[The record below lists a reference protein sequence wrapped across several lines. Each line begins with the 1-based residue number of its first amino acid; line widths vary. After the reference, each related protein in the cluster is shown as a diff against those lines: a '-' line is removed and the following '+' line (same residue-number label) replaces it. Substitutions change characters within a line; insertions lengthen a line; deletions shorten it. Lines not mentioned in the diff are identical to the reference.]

1 MRMRASVFSYINC
14 INEVA
19 KKRPP
24 PPKKKKQKKKEEAS
38 PKTKRTW
45 TVSKKNEVKYLH
57 WRSNLHFVENFFYPV
72 YRFLDYFF
80 LFFIKKLIFNFF
92 FLFALNRLKNIVR
105 FFFSIPLKNLN
116 VTQSGSLKSLKQEK
130 ERQQHCAH
138 KPCVLSARTLQK
150 WAPVRKKVRA

>member
-1 MRMRASVFSYINC
+1 MLS
-14 INEVA
+14 
-19 KKRPP
+19 PP
-24 PPKKKKQKKKEEAS
+24 PPKKNSPKKKAS
-38 PKTKRTW
+38 PKTNRTW
-45 TVSKKNEVKYLH
+45 TVSKKTEVKYLH

-80 LFFIKKLIFNFF
+80 LFFLSRNLSLTF

-130 ERQQHCAH
+130 EKQQHCAH